1 MTRKFPAQILIVKLL
16 IETGY
21 FFGLVHEGT
30 ELNKY
35 LRKEVEVLLEVPAL
49 PLSHRSLFFLES
61 DNSAL

>member
-35 LRKEVEVLLEVPAL
+35 LRKEVLLEVPAL